1 MANPLKKSLIYLG
14 LADEELEYDDQSR
27 TETPARAAQAEPS
40 SRQQTAPSPAA
51 APAQAAPAQAAP
63 VHKRDATSP
72 VQPVST
78 PTANRAPVTPLRR
91 TTSTKNVVP
100 TEMAASSEMN
110 EILTVHPREYKDA
123 QSIAASFR
131 DGIPVIINLSQMT
144 ESDARRLVDFAS
156 GLSQGLYGKIERV
169 TNKVF
174 LLSPAHIA
182 VSGDAAEVESDI
194 EASFFAQS

>member
-1 MANPLKKSLIYLG
+1 MANPLRKTMVYLG
-14 LADEELEYDDQSR
+14 LADEELEYDEQPHERAQPQQSPR
-27 TETPARAAQAEPS
+27 PQAAAQAP
-40 SRQQTAPSPAA
+40 APV
-51 APAQAAPAQAAP
+51 AP
-63 VHKRDATSP
+63 VHSA
-72 VQPVST
+72 
-78 PTANRAPVTPLRR
+78 PTRAPVTPLRR
-91 TTSTKNVVP
+91 SSTPKNTVP
-100 TEMAASSEMN
+100 HDMN

-123 QSIAASFR
+123 QAIAESFR

-144 ESDARRLVDFAS
+144 EADARRLVDFAS

-182 VSGDAAEVESDI
+182 VSGDQAEVESDI

>member
-1 MANPLKKSLIYLG
+1 MANPLRKTMVYLG
-14 LADEELEYDDQSR
+14 LADEELEYDEQPQER
-27 TETPARAAQAEPS
+27 AQPAPS
-40 SRQQTAPSPAA
+40 ARQQAAAA
-51 APAQAAPAQAAP
+51 APAPVAP
-63 VHKRDATSP
+63 VHSAP
-72 VQPVST
+72 APAPA
-78 PTANRAPVTPLRR
+78 PTRAPVTPLRR
-91 TTSTKNVVP
+91 SSTPKNTVP
-100 TEMAASSEMN
+100 HDMN

-123 QSIAASFR
+123 QAIAESFR

-144 ESDARRLVDFAS
+144 EADARRLVDFAS

-182 VSGDAAEVESDI
+182 VSGEQAEVESDI